1 MKKVLLIDTRL
12 WLYMHYHRKESILSV
27 FEALSL
33 IPCKDFSRI
42 YFCWDF
48 GGSHYHKTM
57 YPDYKENRTE
67 KREAMTEEEKNRY
80 KEFSKQYKDI
90 QNLTKY
96 FGTNISLENAEA
108 DTVIEVLADKFL
120 NLGYEVWIASNDGD
134 FMCLLDRP
142 NLRQVT
148 TRYEV
153 LDEQG
158 VIKKKGATPKQLFLS
173 KCLASDLKDNIL
185 GLGGLGEIRDTK
197 SGAILKKIFKE
208 FGDYEGNV
216 IDVLQDRVNS
226 GKLKLPE
233 NYPKENPVTN
243 VRELYEFNRKLNA
256 PFTYEML
263 TTEHQEALS
272 TQVNQKKLPFDQDE
286 FDDSCYC
293 MFGTMLYLQP
303 TVKYFFNLKED

>member
-12 WLYMHYHRKESILSV
+12 WLYMHYHRKESILNI

-33 IPCKDFSRI
+33 IPCQDFSRI
-42 YFCWDF
+42 YFTYDY
-48 GGSHYHKTM
+48 GKSYYHKAI
-57 YPDYKENRTE
+57 YHDYKENRTE
-67 KREAMTEEEKNRY
+67 KREAMTEAEKERY
-80 KEFSKQYKDI
+80 KEFSRQYKDI
-90 QNLTKY
+90 QRITKY

-120 NLGYEVWIASNDGD
+120 KLGYEVWIASNDGD

-142 NLRQVT
+142 NLRLVT

-158 VIKKKGATPKQLFLS
+158 VIKKKGVTPKQLFIS
-173 KCLASDLKDNIL
+173 KCLSGDTKDNII

-208 FGDYEGNV
+208 FGDYEGDV

-243 VRELYEFNRKLNA
+243 VRELYEFNKKLNQ
-256 PFTYEML
+256 PFTFTDL
-263 TTEHQEALS
+263 TKEHQEALS
-272 TQVNQKKLPFDQDE
+272 IQVNQKKLPFDQEE
-286 FDDSCYC
+286 FDDDCFC

-303 TVKYFFNLKED
+303 TVKYFFNLKEG